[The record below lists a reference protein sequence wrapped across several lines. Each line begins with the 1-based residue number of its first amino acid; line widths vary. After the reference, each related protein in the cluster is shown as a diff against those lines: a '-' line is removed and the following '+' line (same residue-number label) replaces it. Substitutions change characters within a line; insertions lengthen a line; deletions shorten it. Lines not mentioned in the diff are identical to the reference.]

1 MNSRTCLALLALGS
15 LCACNTVH
23 EQSGSV
29 DPGMGEAVK
38 YNMAVHTIDPDPVY
52 AADGA
57 QPGDAGDKGAAAV
70 KRYRTDAVKNVQ
82 TQSTASGSSGGGGRG
97 GGGGGGL

>member
-1 MNSRTCLALLALGS
+1 MSSRKYLVLLAAGALGG
-15 LCACNTVH
+15 CNTVH

-29 DPGMGEAVK
+29 DPGMGEAAK
-38 YNMAVHTIDPDPVY
+38 YNMAVQTIDPDPVY
-52 AADGA
+52 SADGA

-82 TQSTASGSSGGGGRG
+82 VQSTSAGGSGSG
-97 GGGGGGL
+97 GGGGGSQ